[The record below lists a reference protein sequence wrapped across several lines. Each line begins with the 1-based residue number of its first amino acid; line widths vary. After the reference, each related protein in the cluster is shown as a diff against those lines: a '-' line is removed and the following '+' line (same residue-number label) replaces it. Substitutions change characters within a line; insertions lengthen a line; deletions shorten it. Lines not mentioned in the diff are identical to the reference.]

1 MLSDSRKFF
10 KNVVTFSLFASPLL
24 LFASALIAPALDGN
38 EAEQLAVVARDPDR
52 YYLFTLLSFVSS
64 ALLVPVLLGLMYV
77 LRQRAATLGNI
88 GGSLA
93 LIGTLVAVGDAI
105 SQLFIWQMAAPG
117 ADQAQ
122 MSGLLVR
129 FDNAPGAAVIF
140 RIGGPSFVL
149 GMVLLGIGLYRARA
163 VPAWAATGVA
173 VGAFLNIAGFV
184 IGSNVLVAI
193 SSAVLLVSLGWI
205 GRLVVGSS
213 EPEWERLPAQP
224 QARSTAAEREALR
237 GATRNS

>member
-1 MLSDSRKFF
+1 MLSDSRRFF
-10 KNVVTFSLFASPLL
+10 KNVVTSSLFASPLL
-24 LFASALIAPALDGN
+24 LLASALIAPAIDGN
-38 EAEQLAVVARDPDR
+38 EVEQLAVVARDPDR
-52 YYLFTLLSFVSS
+52 YYLFTVLIFVGT
-64 ALLVPVLLGLMYV
+64 ALIVPVVLGLMYM
-77 LRQRAATLGNI
+77 LRERAAAWGNL

-93 LIGTLVAVGDAI
+93 MIGALIGVGDAI

-122 MSGLLVR
+122 MSALLMR
-129 FDNAPGAAVIF
+129 FDNAPGAALIF

-149 GMVLLGIGLYRARA
+149 GMVLLGIGLYRAKA
-163 VPAWAATGVA
+163 VPAWAAAGLA
-173 VGAFLNIAGFV
+173 AGAFLNLAGFV

-213 EPEWERLPAQP
+213 DQEWERLPAQP
-224 QARSTAAEREALR
+224 QTRSNGPKRAAPI
-237 GATRNS
+237 GTSGNS